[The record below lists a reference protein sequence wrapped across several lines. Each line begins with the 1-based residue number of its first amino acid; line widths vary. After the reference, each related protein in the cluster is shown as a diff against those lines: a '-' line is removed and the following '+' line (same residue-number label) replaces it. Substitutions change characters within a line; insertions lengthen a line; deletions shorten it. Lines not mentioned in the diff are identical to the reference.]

1 MKILDAYIF
10 KRFLRTYAFTLSIII
25 LIICVID
32 YTEKVD
38 DFIKKNPPLKEILVD
53 YYLNFIPYWGIFISP
68 LIVFIA
74 VVLLTANMAARTEI
88 VAILSSGVSFVRFL
102 FPYALGAGVIGL
114 MTFFMVGYIIPN
126 ANKTRIAFEKKYVK
140 SQYYFDK
147 RDFHL
152 KIAPDVYAYMESYS
166 NFNKTGY
173 RFTLERIKG
182 TQLVEK
188 LTAEQIT
195 WDSLKTKWK
204 LTSYRIRK
212 IEKDRETL
220 KYGNDLD
227 TLINLHPDDFES
239 KYQLQ
244 ETLTLT
250 ELEKYINQIRSRGAD
265 GIEVYLIE
273 KYMRYANPF
282 GIAILTFIGVIVSAR
297 KSRGGVGLR
306 IALGFALAFTYIMF
320 FILAKGIAET
330 GGFPPLLAVW
340 LPNIIF
346 AAVGILLYNTVPR

>member
-1 MKILDAYIF
+1 MKILDNYIF
-10 KRFLRTYAFTLSIII
+10 RRFLKTYLFTLSIIV

-38 DFIKKNPPLKEILVD
+38 DFIKKKAPLQEILFD

-74 VVLLTANMAARTEI
+74 VVFMTANMAARTEI
-88 VAILSSGVSFVRFL
+88 IAILSSGVSFLRLLV
-102 FPYALGAGVIGL
+102 PYLLGAAAIGL
-114 MTFFMVGYIIPN
+114 MTFAMVGYLIPI

-140 SQYYFDK
+140 SQYYFDQ

-166 NFNKTGY
+166 NINKTGY
-173 RFTLERIKG
+173 RFSLERIKG
-182 TQLVEK
+182 TQLLEK
-188 LTAEQIT
+188 LSAEQIT
-195 WDSLKTKWK
+195 WDSTRSKWRLSNYK
-204 LTSYRIRK
+204 IRS
-212 IEKDRETL
+212 INQDRETL
-220 KYGNDLD
+220 KFGNSTD
-227 TLINLHPDDFES
+227 TLINLHPEDFES
-239 KYQLQ
+239 KYQFQ

-250 ELEKYINQIRSRGAD
+250 ELENYISQLRSRGAD
-265 GIEVYLIE
+265 GIETYLIE

-330 GGFPPLLAVW
+330 GDIPALLAVW
-340 LPNIIF
+340 LPNLIF
-346 AAVGILLYNTVPR
+346 AGVGIVLYKTVPR